1 MDYVKFSTLKDE
13 LFMSGLCKIFLCE
26 ASPNELSNARATC
39 ASWHIGTIA
48 KRGRFP

>member
-13 LFMSGLCKIFLCE
+13 LFMFILFKIFLCG
-26 ASPNELSNARATC
+26 ASPNELSAARAMC
-39 ASWHIGTIA
+39 ASWHVGTIA